1 MLIVVEKAGIA
12 VNTKC
17 IAIMYPNLTINLIVT
32 IMYGGYAYIVYC
44 SRSLGAAMSLYAR
57 FYINIH
63 INLIIVLFSVVGS

>member
-1 MLIVVEKAGIA
+1 MLIVVETAGIA

-44 SRSLGAAMSLYAR
+44 SRW
-57 FYINIH
+57 
-63 INLIIVLFSVVGS
+63 VLRCHCTRGSI